1 MNYRIFGIVYGDKV
15 TEYTPYNNDNALT
28 PHRFESEPMIQIV
41 DTMIDDMDN
50 NDLLGIFS
58 HAFKSKTGLYKMKL
72 VRFLKDSPKADVYNF
87 CRSHGPKIH
96 FMDWSDEG
104 HKGIKG
110 FIKRCCNHVGME
122 YTNDPKHI
130 VYANQFVATK
140 HVYVSYMN
148 EVIKPCLELLEGSM
162 WEEVNRD
169 PGYTR
174 AKEGVQYTFVPFIL
188 ERMLC
193 QFIHNR
199 NLKCVD
205 YFKR

>member
-1 MNYRIFGIVYGDKV
+1 MQIKIFGITYAEHK
-15 TEYTPYNNDNALT
+15 TEYIDYHNRSPLK
-28 PHRFESEPMIQIV
+28 PWQFENEPMRIIC
-41 DTMIDDMDN
+41 DTMIDDLQP

-58 HAFKSKTGLYKMKL
+58 HAFRSKTGLSKMN
-72 VRFLKDSPKADVYNF
+72 VIRFLTESKLGDVYNF
-87 CRSHGPKIH
+87 CRGHGKHIH
-96 FMDWSDEG
+96 FMDWSDQG
-104 HKGIKG
+104 HPGIKD
-110 FIKRCCNHVGME
+110 FIIRCCNHVGMV

-148 EVIKPCLELLEGSM
+148 EVIKPCLELLEGAM

-169 PGYTR
+169 PSYSR
-174 AKEGVQYTFVPFIL
+174 AKPGIKYTYIPFIL
-188 ERMLC
+188 ERMMC

-199 NLKCVD
+199 NLICRD